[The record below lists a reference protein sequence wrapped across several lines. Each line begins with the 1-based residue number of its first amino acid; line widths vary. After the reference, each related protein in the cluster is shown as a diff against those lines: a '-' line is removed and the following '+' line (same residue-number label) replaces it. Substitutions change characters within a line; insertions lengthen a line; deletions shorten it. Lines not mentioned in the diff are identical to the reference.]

1 MGRGARGICSLPYST
16 MAKESGAGWWVR
28 RPAGSDVAMTDR
40 LTRLR
45 NRLAET
51 HLDAFLVGAPV
62 EDIFHTYA
70 ANRRYLSGFTG
81 STGWLLI
88 TADGAFIAVDFRY
101 VEQAGREAPDFTP
114 VRVYGGFE
122 KWLSD
127 LVREANLTAKRIGFE
142 PSDITVAAFQAIKK
156 ALAAIPEP
164 DRPKLLAAP
173 PILTEL
179 RAVKD
184 AAEVA
189 ALQRA
194 VDTGDAAFS
203 AVAGRIEPGWTER
216 QVALEIEAEARRLGA
231 EGLSFPTI
239 VAAGPHAAMPH
250 AQPRD
255 HTIEEGDAVVI
266 DMGVIVD
273 GYCSDL
279 TRTITVGKP
288 DPKFHEIYDIVL
300 TAQRTAEELV
310 RTGMTGDEAHMLAH
324 NVIAEAGYGENFGHG
339 LGHGVG
345 LLIHESPRLAR
356 LSNDELKDGMVVTI
370 EPGIY
375 ITGWGGVRI
384 EDMVVLEDGKARV
397 MTRAPKL
404 MM

>member
-1 MGRGARGICSLPYST
+1 MEE
-16 MAKESGAGWWVR
+16 AKLHG
-28 RPAGSDVAMTDR
+28 
-40 LTRLR
+40 
-45 NRLAET
+45 
-51 HLDAFLVGAPV
+51 FLVGAPV
-62 EDIFHTYA
+62 EDIFHTHA

-88 TADGAFIAVDFRY
+88 TAEHAFIIVDFRY
-101 VEQAGREAPDFTP
+101 VEQAERECPGFTIF
-114 VRVYGGFE
+114 RTTGGAD
-122 KWLSD
+122 KWFASI
-127 LVREANLTAKRIGFE
+127 VGQANLSAKRIGFE
-142 PSDITVAAFQAIKK
+142 PGDLTVASFQALKK
-156 ALAAIPEP
+156 AAEAMPP
-164 DRPKLLAAP
+164 ADRPKLLSAP
-173 PILTEL
+173 PLVTQL
-179 RAVKD
+179 RATKEP
-184 AAEVA
+184 AEIE

-194 VDTGDAAFS
+194 VDVGDTAFS
-203 AVAGRIEPGWTER
+203 TVAERVEPGWTER
-216 QVALEIEAEARRLGA
+216 RVALEIESEARRIGA

-239 VAAGPHAAMPH
+239 VAAGPHGAMPH

-255 HTIEEGDAVVI
+255 HTIEGGDGVII

-279 TRTITVGKP
+279 TRTIAVGKP

-310 RTGMTGDEAHMLAH
+310 RTGMSGEEAHMLAH

-345 LLIHESPRLAR
+345 LLIHEAPRLAR
-356 LSNDELKDGMVVTI
+356 LSKEELQDGMVVTI

-384 EDMVVLEDGKARV
+384 EDMAVLENGRARI

-404 MM
+404 MP